1 MNTDR
6 PCLLQDGCKACLLPA
21 RLLEAEWSV
30 AQELIGCEIFDRQM
44 EEAVAVTLAAGVAQ
58 LAHLHRWLILVSID
72 EEIQAA
78 QAERSTGGR

>member
-21 RLLEAEWSV
+21 RLLEVELDV
-30 AQELIGCEIFDRQM
+30 ALELVGCGAFDRQM

-58 LAHLHRWLILVSID
+58 LAHLHRWLVLVSID
-72 EEIQAA
+72 QEIAAA
-78 QAERSTGGR
+78 QAERAS